1 MDPLFS
7 GTVKQG
13 KFLPDDPVKYQGRLA
28 RLEGRRVR
36 VSVGRVQL
44 GRSLPQNKYLWAVV
58 YGTLSEWSG
67 HEPEEL
73 HEFCKD
79 KFLASGEQ
87 KRLPNGEVMV
97 GPPSTKGLT
106 VEEFSKYVDQVVR
119 WAAEQRVYVPAANEV
134 TA

>member
-1 MDPLFS
+1 VDLLFS

-13 KFLPDDPVKYQGRLA
+13 KFLPDDPAKYQGRLA
-28 RLEGRRVR
+28 RLEGRRVQL
-36 VSVGRVQL
+36 SVGRVQS
-44 GRSLPQNKYLWAVV
+44 GRSLSQNKYLWAVV

-79 KFLASGEQ
+79 KFLPSEQ
-87 KRLPNGEVMV
+87 KQLPNGEVMV
-97 GPPSTKGLT
+97 RPPSTKTLT
-106 VEEFSKYVDQVVR
+106 VEEFSKYVDEVVR
-119 WAAEQRVYVPAANEV
+119 WAAEQRVYVPDASEV

>member
-1 MDPLFS
+1 MPEFLFA

-36 VSVGRVQL
+36 VSVGRVQS
-44 GRSLPQNKYLWAVV
+44 GRSLSQNKYLWAVV

-79 KFLASGEQ
+79 KFLPSEE

-97 GPPSTKGLT
+97 RPPSTKSLT
-106 VEEFSKYVDQVVR
+106 VEEFSKYVDEVVR
-119 WAAEQRVYVPAANEV
+119 WASQQGVYVPEASEV

>member
-1 MDPLFS
+1 VDLLFS

-13 KFLPDDPVKYQGRLA
+13 KFQPDDPAKYQGRLA

-36 VSVGRVQL
+36 VSVGRVQS
-44 GRSLPQNKYLWAVV
+44 GRSLSQNKYLWAVV

-79 KFLASGEQ
+79 KFLPSEQ
-87 KRLPNGEVMV
+87 KQLPNGEVMV
-97 GPPSTKGLT
+97 QAPSTKSLT
-106 VEEFSKYVDQVVR
+106 VEEFSKYVDAVVR
-119 WAAEQRVYVPAANEV
+119 WAAEQRVYVPEASEV

>member
-1 MDPLFS
+1 MDLLFS

-13 KFLPDDPVKYQGRLA
+13 KFLPDDPAKYQGRLA
-28 RLEGRRVR
+28 RLEGRRVQL
-36 VSVGRVQL
+36 SVGRVQS
-44 GRSLPQNKYLWAVV
+44 GRSLSQNKYLWAVV

-79 KFLASGEQ
+79 KFLPSEQ
-87 KRLPNGEVMV
+87 KQLPNGEVMV
-97 GPPSTKGLT
+97 RPPSTKTLT
-106 VEEFSKYVDQVVR
+106 VEEFSKYVDEVVR
-119 WAAEQRVYVPAANEV
+119 WAAEQRVYVPDASEV